1 MRDGIVVPAQTMN
14 VLPLYVPPEIGST
27 NSQWPGCALHFFKL
41 RFTDVVLRVM
51 LQVAAMSAGK
61 VRSSLLWGAC
71 LHYICKYVHMYTKV
85 CVYTNTLSLT
95 ACGCLV
101 CFFCCCCSCGGF
113 LWLVFFLFVC
123 FKSPSFSVCTLYYSG
138 PILYRTYARLS
149 VFKTMQVIPLSH
161 SLAGLFPGIQSKTLK
176 VGF

>member
-1 MRDGIVVPAQTMN
+1 MN

-41 RFTDVVLRVM
+41 CFTNVVLHVM
-51 LQVAAMSAGK
+51 LQVAALSAGK
-61 VRSSLLWGAC
+61 VRGSLLWGAC
-71 LHYICKYVHMYTKV
+71 LHYICKYVHMYTKI

-101 CFFCCCCSCGGF
+101 WFFCCCCSCGGF

-123 FKSPSFSVCTLYYSG
+123 LFILNRPLSASAPFAIVGLYCIG
-138 PILYRTYARLS
+138 PVPLS
-149 VFKTMQVIPLSH
+149 VFLKQCK
-161 SLAGLFPGIQSKTLK
+161 LFLLPIT
-176 VGF
+176 